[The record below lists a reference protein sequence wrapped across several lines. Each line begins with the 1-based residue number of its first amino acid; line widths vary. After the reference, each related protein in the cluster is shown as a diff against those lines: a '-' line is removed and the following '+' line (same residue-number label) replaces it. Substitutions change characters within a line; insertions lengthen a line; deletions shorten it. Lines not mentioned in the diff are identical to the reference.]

1 LADEANGIMVYQ
13 EVHNVSPK
21 HLYKNTK
28 QCVNE
33 KFENNIISDFIQT
46 FRFRVQPGTGD
57 EYDFFLFYGK
67 LYSMKK
73 RLLPIF
79 FLLSVLAGIFSYQGN
94 VPSKMIH
101 EPLSEPYHIIRV
113 VDGDTIIVQ
122 INSKKE
128 TVRLIG
134 LDTPEIVDP
143 RKPVECFGKESSEE
157 AKRIL
162 AEKSVQ
168 LKTDPSQAL
177 RDTYHRLLAYVF
189 LEDGTNFNE
198 LMIKNGYGYEYTYD
212 VPYAYQKEFKQAE
225 KYARENKRGLWSG
238 GVCGN

>member
-1 LADEANGIMVYQ
+1 
-13 EVHNVSPK
+13 
-21 HLYKNTK
+21 
-28 QCVNE
+28 
-33 KFENNIISDFIQT
+33 
-46 FRFRVQPGTGD
+46 
-57 EYDFFLFYGK
+57 
-67 LYSMKK
+67 MKK

-79 FLLSVLAGIFSYQGN
+79 FLFSILGGIFSYQGN
-94 VPSKMIH
+94 I
-101 EPLSEPYHIIRV
+101 PLTSGTLSRIEGSVIRV
-113 VDGDTIIVQ
+113 IDGDTIIVN
-122 INSKKE
+122 INGKKE